1 MEKDLDQRIN
11 KGINKRIRSS
21 SVLLALLALQS
32 LPAWAE
38 LTPEQRAA
46 WEAAQEAKAA
56 RIGAAP
62 VSAPAPL
69 KVLPEQ
75 NQRWVADLGKLTATG
90 GVIQVEGAGGGGLTP
105 WALITGYGTR
115 DSYGANAH
123 YTYLRTQDYTLKSYG
138 VAVGILDRVEL
149 SAAKQEFYGS
159 LAPLND
165 LKITQDIFG
174 IKVKLAGDAVYD
186 QDRWLPQIAAGV
198 MFKRN
203 NGIGGLG
210 AVTSVRQL
218 GAASDSGIDYYLS
231 ATKILLDQSLLLNG
245 TLRLTKANQMGLLGF
260 GGDLRDRYQAM
271 GEFSLAYLINR
282 KLAAGVEYRMK
293 PNNLAAD
300 HEKDYYDA
308 FLAWFPSKNL
318 SVTLAYVVLGD
329 ITVYNPTRQRGTYLS
344 LQAGF

>member
-1 MEKDLDQRIN
+1 MGEVSVN
-11 KGINKRIRSS
+11 K
-21 SVLLALLALQS
+21 VLVGCGWALLAL
-32 LPAWAE
+32 PALAQVQMQMS
-38 LTPEQRAA
+38 PAQRDA
-46 WEAAQEAKAA
+46 WTAAQEQKVEQAMRTAA
-56 RIGAAP
+56 AADAGAADAVA
-62 VSAPAPL
+62 VSASR
-69 KVLPEQ
+69 
-75 NQRWVADLGKLTATG
+75 RWMPDLGKLLATG

-123 YTYLRTQDYTLKSYG
+123 YTYLRTQDYTLRSYG
-138 VAVGILDRVEL
+138 VAVGIMDRVEL

-159 LAPLND
+159 LAPLNN

-174 IKVKLAGDAVYD
+174 LKIKLAGDAVYD
-186 QDRWLPQIAAGV
+186 QDRWLPQIAAG
-198 MFKRN
+198 MMLKRN

-210 AVTSVRQL
+210 AVTSVKQL
-218 GAASDSGIDYYLS
+218 GAASDAGIDYYLS
-231 ATKILLDQSLLLNG
+231 ATKILLDQSLLLNA
-245 TLRLTKANQMGLLGF
+245 TVRLTKANQMGLLGF
-260 GGDLRDRYQAM
+260 GGDKGDRYQAM
-271 GEFSLAYLINR
+271 GEFSAAYLINR
-282 KLAAGVEYRMK
+282 KLALGAEYRMK

-300 HEKDYYDA
+300 NEKDYYDA

>member
-1 MEKDLDQRIN
+1 MGEASVN
-11 KGINKRIRSS
+11 KVLVGCGWT
-21 SVLLALLALQS
+21 LLALPALVQAQVQMS
-32 LPAWAE
+32 PA
-38 LTPEQRAA
+38 QRDA
-46 WEAAQEAKAA
+46 WTAAQEKKAEQA
-56 RIGAAP
+56 MRTADTAAADAVGAAD
-62 VSAPAPL
+62 APAASASG
-69 KVLPEQ
+69 
-75 NQRWVADLGKLTATG
+75 RWMPDLGKLLATG

-123 YTYLRTQDYTLKSYG
+123 YTYLKTQDYTLRSYG

-159 LAPLND
+159 LAPLNN

-174 IKVKLAGDAVYD
+174 LKIKLAGDAVYD
-186 QDRWLPQIAAGV
+186 QDRWLPQIAAGA

-210 AVTSVRQL
+210 AVTSVKQL
-218 GAASDSGIDYYLS
+218 GAASDAGIDYYLS
-231 ATKILLDQSLLLNG
+231 ATKILLDQSLLLNA
-245 TLRLTKANQMGLLGF
+245 TVRLTKANQMGLLGF
-260 GGDLRDRYQAM
+260 GGDKGDRYQAM
-271 GEFSLAYLINR
+271 GEFSAAYLINR
-282 KLAAGVEYRMK
+282 KLALGAEYRMK

-300 HEKDYYDA
+300 NEKDYYDA